1 LRLVILTTMTSWLS
15 PPSNLTLTDS
25 EIHVW
30 KADLNCERTD
40 LQQLF
45 ALLTPDEQ
53 QKAARFHFE
62 KDRNH
67 YGAAR
72 GLLRLI
78 LSSYLSEEPKDL
90 RFTYNLYGKP
100 ALDSDLLQFNVSHS
114 HGLALYAVA
123 RHCQVGID
131 LEYMRTDFGWRQ
143 IVEQYFSPQ
152 ELKALTQLPE
162 SQQYRAFFDGWTR
175 KEAFIKAKGKGLS
188 IPLNQFD
195 VSLSPVEPAAL
206 LHTQWDS
213 QETAQWTLH
222 AIDPGEDYAGAIA
235 IRGRDLQLHYWQ
247 ASPQFWQP

>member
-1 LRLVILTTMTSWLS
+1 MTCWRL
-15 PPSNLTLTDS
+15 PPSNLTLTDD
-25 EIHVW
+25 EAHVW
-30 KADLNCERTD
+30 RAELDCENAD

-67 YGAAR
+67 YAVAR

-78 LSSYLSEEPKDL
+78 LGSYLSEDPKNL
-90 RFTYNLYGKP
+90 RFAYNSYGKP
-100 ALDSDLLQFNVSHS
+100 ALDSDSLQFNLSHS

-123 RHCQVGID
+123 RYHPVGID

-143 IVEQYFSPQ
+143 IVEQYFSAQ
-152 ELKALTQLPE
+152 EFSTLIQLPE
-162 SQQYRAFFDGWTR
+162 AQQCKAFFDGWTR

-195 VSLSPVEPAAL
+195 VSLSPTEPVAL
-206 LHTQWDS
+206 LRTQWNPD
-213 QETAQWTLH
+213 EAAQWSIYALN
-222 AIDPGEDYAGAIA
+222 PGENYAGALA
-235 IRGRDLQLHYWQ
+235 TQGRDSQLRYWQ
-247 ASPQFWQP
+247 ASPQLWRP

>member
-1 LRLVILTTMTSWLS
+1 LRSVILTTMTLWRS
-15 PPSNLTLTDS
+15 PSLPLTLTDN

-30 KADLNCERTD
+30 KAELNCDTD

-78 LSSYLSEEPKDL
+78 LSSYLAEDPKAL
-90 RFTYNLYGKP
+90 RFTYSSHGKP

-123 RHCQVGID
+123 RHYPVGID
-131 LEYMRTDFGWRQ
+131 LEYMRSDFGWRQ
-143 IVEQYFSPQ
+143 IVAQFFSTQ

-162 SQQYRAFFDGWTR
+162 SQQCRAFFDGWTR
-175 KEAFIKAKGKGLS
+175 KEAYIKAKGQGLS

-195 VSLSPVEPAAL
+195 VSLCPNEPAAL
-206 LHTQWDS
+206 LQTQWDP
-213 QETAQWTLH
+213 QEAARWTLY
-222 AIDPGEDYAGAIA
+222 ALNPGEDYAGAIA
-235 IRGRDLQLHYWQ
+235 IQGHNLQLHYWQ
-247 ASPQFWQP
+247 ASLQVWQP